1 MVEFYF
7 LCVDFMTA
15 LANLTGTTYRD
26 TNMIILFVFCALFH
40 ARSNFSVLKFPLSLL
55 HWIQLKTEQPGL
67 RRSSLGL
74 SLSIRTRGCS

>member
-26 TNMIILFVFCALFH
+26 TNMIILFVFLPIVIFIDIVFFLYLFKH
-40 ARSNFSVLKFPLSLL
+40 K
-55 HWIQLKTEQPGL
+55 
-67 RRSSLGL
+67 
-74 SLSIRTRGCS
+74 